1 MLVSRRALLTLPQS
15 RSIQTGDEERPR
27 PRAGYWI
34 HLNRPAMACRFEI
47 TLPAELSHRLD
58 TAKAAL
64 DTIDAL
70 EAQLTIFRE
79 TSELAAIN
87 RDAAENAVTVE
98 RNLHDLLVLCQ
109 QLSAATDGAFDIT
122 STPLSRAW
130 GFLRREGRLPEA
142 DELAAARANVGM
154 DKVILAS
161 NNDAAGA
168 SVKTIRFTQ
177 PGVSLNL
184 GGVGKGFALDRI
196 ANDMIAA
203 GTETALLTAGSSSFR
218 AIGDGPDGTGF
229 RVGLRDPFDH
239 TRRYGSVTLR
249 DNALGVSGAGEQFFE
264 APGNDGPRRLGHII
278 DPRSGWPV
286 EGRALVA
293 VTAPSATLA
302 DALATAFFVGGPAI
316 AARYTA
322 DHPEVSVV
330 ILDMPISG
338 QRPQARFFGPASK
351 QWRVSR
357 AA

>member
-15 RSIQTGDEERPR
+15 RSLETGDTDNR

-47 TLPAELSHRLD
+47 TLPAELGHRLD

-70 EAQLTIFRE
+70 EEQLTIFRDS
-79 TSELAAIN
+79 SELSAIN
-87 RDAAENAVTVE
+87 RQAAESDVTVE
-98 RNLHDLLVLCQ
+98 PGLHDLLVLCQ
-109 QLSAATDGAFDIT
+109 RISRETDGAFDIT
-122 STPLSRAW
+122 STPLSRVW
-130 GFLRREGRLPEA
+130 GFLRRAGRLPEPE
-142 DELAAARANVGM
+142 ELALARSCVGM
-154 DKVILAS
+154 DKVILGGD
-161 NNDAAGA
+161 NDPGAAG
-168 SVKTIRFTQ
+168 VKTVRFTQ

-184 GGVGKGFALDRI
+184 GGVGKGYALDRI
-196 ANDMIAA
+196 AADMTAA
-203 GTETALLTAGSSSFR
+203 GTETTLLSAGSSSFR
-218 AIGDGPDGTGF
+218 AIGQGPEGTGF

-239 TRRYGSVTLR
+239 TRRYGSVTLCN
-249 DNALGVSGAGEQFFE
+249 NALGVSGAGEQFFE
-264 APGNDGPRRLGHII
+264 IAGKRYGHIV
-278 DPRSGWPV
+278 DPRGGWPV

-293 VTAPSATLA
+293 VTAPTATLA

-322 DHPEVSVV
+322 DHPDVSVV

-338 QRPQARFFGPASK
+338 QRPPTRFFGPAK
-351 QWRVSR
+351 QWRVTR